1 MLRLVTLQLVLFL
14 FVVTSARKQMIKIS
28 PDAVEELRG
37 KTVDEGLQGI
47 AVQKQLFRD
56 IFAERQLGNKLQFGH
71 ICEDP
76 IEWEQRFEEKDFS
89 KNRHRGKVKWANVDG
104 TYGEHYWDINH

>member
-1 MLRLVTLQLVLFL
+1 MTKNVSVMRAAQANILRAIDHQF
-14 FVVTSARKQMIKIS
+14 
-28 PDAVEELRG
+28 DAVEELRG

-56 IFAERQLGNKLQFGH
+56 IFEERQLGNKLQFGH
-71 ICEDP
+71 ICENP

-104 TYGEHYWDINH
+104 TYGEHYWDINHK